1 VRLIALA
8 LVSLTATEVI
18 ARIQKAFPTEV
29 RANTVDTFKAGNPE
43 TQVTG
48 VAVTMMATLDV
59 LQRAVKQRA
68 NLIITHEPTFYSHR
82 DTTGA
87 LEKESDAVLAAKQKF
102 IRDNALVIWRFHD
115 IPHAVSPDNISSGVV
130 AALGWQKYQR
140 PGSTTAFD
148 IKRTTLEDLASISS
162 RTLGSRAARVSGD
175 PSSLVSSVVITPGFS
190 GFPINRRA
198 IQAAKPDVV
207 ILGEDHEWETI
218 LYVVDAITAG
228 QIKGLIVLGHISS
241 EQAGMAELARRLTT
255 IVPEVPV
262 HFIATSDP
270 FRPVR

>member
-1 VRLIALA
+1 MRFLALA

-18 ARIQKAFPTEV
+18 ARIQKTFPAEL
-29 RANTVDTFKAGNPE
+29 RANTVDTFKAGDPE

-87 LEKESDAVLAAKQKF
+87 LESENDAVLAAKQKF
-102 IRDNALVIWRFHD
+102 IREHKLVIWRFHD
-115 IPHAVSPDNISSGVV
+115 IPHATQPDIINSGVID
-130 AALGWQKYQR
+130 ALGWRKYLRQ
-140 PGSTTAFD
+140 GSTNALD
-148 IKRTTLEDLASISS
+148 IPRTTLGDLASTSS
-162 RTLGSRAARVSGD
+162 RTLGARAARMSGD
-175 PSSLVSSVVITPGFS
+175 AAAEVSSVVLTQGFW
-190 GFPINRRA
+190 GFPANRKL

-207 ILGEDHEWETI
+207 IIGEDHEWETI
-218 LYVVDAITAG
+218 EYVVDGISAG

-241 EQAGMAELARRLTT
+241 EQAGMEEFARRMKTFIT
-255 IVPEVPV
+255 EVPV
-262 HFIATSDP
+262 HFIPTPDP